1 MLDNITDLASER
13 EVEFAIDL
21 VAETSYISTA
31 PMDVFI
37 GIGQAEE
44 AVYQAECFVV
54 GSTSVVG

>member
-1 MLDNITDLASER
+1 M
-13 EVEFAIDL
+13 EFAIDL